1 MPLATDEA
9 IIEAMTFPKKLT
21 GKVRA
26 TVMRATRIPAT
37 KNAPNKVHQR
47 RFVSLQLRLRP
58 PIAFVSSIM
67 IAGALRL
74 IAIETY
80 RATMPPMMRPIDDP
94 QIART
99 AAELE
104 GLPTESGG
112 LRTSSGRHTRPKLRS
127 PRNQA
132 EPRVLGNVH
141 HPRRRAR
148 CGDIV
153 GA

>member
-1 MPLATDEA
+1 RALAHDEPPTRPPATDRA
-9 IIEAMTFPKKLT
+9 VRGGVTFPKKLT

-37 KNAPNKVHQR
+37 KNAPIKVHQR

-104 GLPTESGG
+104 GLPKETAGISP
-112 LRTSSGRHTRPKLRS
+112 SNGRKTRPK
-127 PRNQA
+127 A
-132 EPRVLGNVH
+132 
-141 HPRRRAR
+141 
-148 CGDIV
+148 
-153 GA
+153 